1 MRDVEVRHVIALLEF
16 MYAGE
21 VNVAQAQLA
30 GFLRTAESLQIRG
43 LTDASKNHKDNDVRT
58 PYSNIIITN
67 RRSFVITYSEQY
79 FTSKPV
85 VFICILY

>member
-43 LTDASKNHKDNDVRT
+43 LTDASKNHKDNDVRI
-58 PYSNIIITN
+58 PYSIITN

-85 VFICILY
+85 VFICILC